1 MNVLMNVKA
10 SSVATVAMLLM
21 AGIGLLSIQE
31 DSNLRDNS
39 LIAGASGTV
48 IDFVGREVPI
58 PENLDNGIITVG
70 RVNTLRWLA
79 YFPDA
84 MENVIMYDKGIRDA
98 IGTSGAAYTYAYKN
112 ILEPLPI
119 HTNDSMIDSE
129 EMYKLNPSLIIVNN
143 DVYEN
148 YKDRC
153 HVLEIFFPLVVVDEM
168 LDLLQLGFW
177 DAEYKLC
184 DRFVDQADLYGKIL
198 KMEDRGEEV
207 KNIFQK
213 HLDGIRDMVIT
224 NDFTAYIAGPMF
236 RGPHVLNETF
246 PKYITLDLAGGTNA
260 YRSESKL
267 DMLKLDPEQFDRL
280 EFDAIFF
287 DPSSAGKLDESQL
300 ALESL
305 SKKPDVRIYI
315 TVPSVHHGSN
325 WDCVLAGAYYLAHI
339 VNDTDDTDEDIKD
352 LARSIFIDFYGE
364 NGKETFDDM
373 AKFFIE
379 FGNES
384 HNYTHLL
391 EEVKVS
397 ESDGKFY
404 LAVVE

>member
-1 MNVLMNVKA
+1 MNAPMNIKA
-10 SSVATVAMLLM
+10 SSVATVAVILM
-21 AGIGLLSIQE
+21 AGVGLLSIQE
-31 DSNLRDNS
+31 DANLRDSS
-39 LIAGASGTV
+39 LIAGTSGTV
-48 IDFVGREVPI
+48 IDFAGREVPI
-58 PENLDNGIITVG
+58 PENLDKGIITVG

-84 MENVIMYDKGIRDA
+84 MENVIMYDKGVRDA
-98 IGTSGAAYTYAYKN
+98 LGTSGAAYTYAYRD
-112 ILEPLPI
+112 ILEPLAI

-129 EMYKLNPSLIIVNN
+129 MMYKLDPSLILVNN

-153 HVLEIFFPLVVVDEM
+153 NVLARFFPLVVVDEM
-168 LDLLQLGFW
+168 IDFLQLGFW
-177 DAEYKLC
+177 DSEYQLS

-198 KMEDRGEEV
+198 KMDDRANEV

-213 HLDGIRDMVIT
+213 HLDSIRNMVT
-224 NDFTAYIAGPMF
+224 YNDFTAYIAGPMF
-236 RGPHVLNETF
+236 RGPHVLSETF
-246 PKYITLDLAGGTNA
+246 PNYITLDLAGGTNA
-260 YRSESKL
+260 YKSESKL

-287 DPSSAGKLDESQL
+287 DPSSAGKLEESQL

-305 SKKPDVRIYI
+305 SKKPEVRIYV

-339 VNDTDDTDEDIKD
+339 VNDTEDTDEDIKNI
-352 LARSIFIDFYGE
+352 ARSIFIDFYGE
-364 NGKETFDDM
+364 RGEDTFDEMD
-373 AKFFIE
+373 KFFID

-384 HNYTHLL
+384 NNYTRML

-397 ESDGKFY
+397 ESNGKFY
-404 LAVVE
+404 LVVVE